1 MAQLLV
7 AAIVWTA
14 AHVGLS
20 GTRLRDATVARLGE
34 RGFRGIFSL
43 ISVALIVWLVVAY
56 AHADT
61 WIVWVG
67 PDWFRYV
74 VVILMLPTLMLFAG
88 SLTARNPTLVGVEG
102 AGAPQAV
109 GITRITR
116 HPMLVAFAIWAGLHV
131 LANGDIASILF
142 FGAFLVTA
150 LAGMPS
156 IDAKL
161 ERRAPDVWTSFLRE
175 TSIVPFAAIL
185 QGRNRLALGELGWKG
200 PLGGLLLWALLLLFH
215 ATLFGGSPLP
225 G

>member
-14 AHVGLS
+14 AHIGLS
-20 GTRLRDATVARLGE
+20 GTRLRDALVARLGAQA
-34 RGFRGIFSL
+34 FRVAFSVV
-43 ISVALIVWLVVAY
+43 SVVTIVWLVAAY
-56 AHADT
+56 ARAGT
-61 WIVWVG
+61 WSVWVA
-67 PDWFRYV
+67 PDWLRYL

-116 HPMLVAFAIWAGLHV
+116 HPMLAAIAIWAGLHI

-156 IDAKL
+156 LDAKL
-161 ERRAPDVWTSFLRE
+161 ERRAPGVWTSFLRE

-185 QGRNRLALGELGWKG
+185 QGRHRLALGEFGWKG
-200 PLGGLLLWALLLLFH
+200 PLGGLLLWALLLHFH
-215 ATLFGGSPLP
+215 ATLFGASPLP
-225 G
+225 H